1 MSWPRLEKSDV
12 PADVTLLLEGTY
24 PMVRG
29 GVAGWIDQLIRGLP
43 ELRFAVVFLGSRED
57 NYDGIL
63 YELPSNI
70 VHLECHYLMQA
81 KDDNS
86 APAQHEGNPAAF
98 RASDALHDYFRTPQ
112 QQDAKEPL
120 CAMARLLG
128 KKNGISHED
137 FLYSRQAWQQIV
149 NYYRRYYS
157 DPSFVD
163 YFWSVRNMHSP
174 IFLLARIAQQLPP
187 SRCLHAISTGYAGF
201 LGALAHHIHD
211 CPFIVTEHGIYTKER
226 KIDLVEA
233 SWIKSHDDVLTHG
246 FRHDTGYIR
255 NLWIRFFSGLGRL
268 AYSAANPITTLYD
281 GNRERQI
288 ADGARPERTLVIPN
302 GIRIERFR
310 PLRGQTAANTRPIVV
325 LLGRVT
331 PIKDIKTFIRA
342 MRQLCMQLPEA
353 EGWIVGP
360 DTEDRQYA
368 QECRDLVEQFK
379 LTDKVKFLGF
389 QRTED
394 IMAQARLVVLT
405 SISEAQPL
413 VVLEAMAAGLP
424 VVCTDVGSCYE
435 LVHGAPRTAS
445 TQASS
450 SPAKEGA
457 AGLTVP
463 IADPSAMSHAMYSL
477 LSDAKAWQTSRDAG
491 IERVEAQY
499 TEQLML
505 ERYRRMY
512 QETQAEQSV
521 RPTIPK
527 ETGDGRH
534 RIRAS

>member
-1 MSWPRLEKSDV
+1 MNWPALGSTDM

-43 ELRFAVVFLGSRED
+43 ELRFAIVFLGSRED
-57 NYDGIL
+57 SYDGIL
-63 YELPSNI
+63 YERPSNV
-70 VHLECHYLMQA
+70 VHLECHYLLHT
-81 KDDNS
+81 S
-86 APAQHEGNPAAF
+86 AVSGPTAQHEGNPTAF
-98 RASDALHDYFRTPQ
+98 EASDKLHDYFRDPQ
-112 QQDAKEPL
+112 SQNTNEPL
-120 CAMARLLG
+120 CALARLIG
-128 KKNGISHED
+128 KKGGLTHED

-149 NYYRRYYS
+149 SYYQRYYS

-174 IFLLARIAQQLPP
+174 IFLLARIAQQLPR
-187 SRCLHAISTGYAGF
+187 SRCLHAISTGYAGL
-201 LGALAHHIHD
+201 LGALAHHLHD

-226 KIDLVEA
+226 QIDLVEA
-233 SWIKSHDDVLTHG
+233 TWIKNHDDVLTHG

-255 NLWIRFFSGLGRL
+255 NLWIRFFRGLGRL
-268 AYSAANPITTLYD
+268 TYSAANPITTLYG

-288 ADGARPERTLVIPN
+288 ADGALSERTLVIPN

-310 PLRGQTAANTRPIVV
+310 PLREKTAANTQPIVV

-342 MRQLCMQLPEA
+342 MRSLCVHLPDA

-360 DTEDRQYA
+360 DVEDRQYA
-368 QECRDLVEQFK
+368 QECRDLVTQ
-379 LTDKVKFLGF
+379 LGLDDKVKFLGF

-435 LVHGAPRTAS
+435 LVNGAPRAMHTPPS
-445 TQASS
+445 GGYPSD
-450 SPAKEGA
+450 A
-457 AGLTVP
+457 AGRIVP
-463 IADPSAMSHAMYSL
+463 IADPSAASNAMYTL
-477 LSDAKAWQTSRDAG
+477 LHDAKAWQTSRDAG

-505 ERYRRMY
+505 ERYRQMY
-512 QETQAEQSV
+512 QQTQTSHGNSSIFSQES
-521 RPTIPK
+521 
-527 ETGDGRH
+527 GDGRD
-534 RIRAS
+534 RVRAS